1 MVQNQ
6 ATLQRGVGIHC
17 WRVLYQIHHCT
28 QHTKAHGADRVGK
41 ALSLMGMFAT

>member
-17 WRVLYQIHHCT
+17 WRVLYQIHHST
-28 QHTKAHGADRVGK
+28 QHTKAHGADRMGT
-41 ALSLMGMFAT
+41 ALSLIGMFAT